1 VTPRIKVVITQ
12 EQWNETQYELER
24 RMRHFVE
31 RAGVTEDQLLQI
43 RQDIQEVIN
52 AIEIAPRYAYEHLE
66 AVARRRIPRDP
77 SDWPTIALAL
87 ALEKGILTNDNDFL
101 GCGCP
106 TWTVETLRSELEAGD
121 VSRT

>member
-1 VTPRIKVVITQ
+1 MIVVADASVLVAELVRHRGRLLISDPRIQVVITQ

-31 RAGVTEDQLLQI
+31 RAGDTEDQLLQI

-87 ALEKGILTNDNDFL
+87 A
-101 GCGCP
+101 
-106 TWTVETLRSELEAGD
+106 
-121 VSRT
+121 